1 MVYLAREERIRLL
14 PDLIS
19 VIKLNLVIKLD
30 TWILSQLVSF
40 VYEVLVLFWT
50 RFTYFWR
57 TKKKSSTFGSN
68 FSIMTNVA

>member
-1 MVYLAREERIRLL
+1 MVYLAREKRICLL

-50 RFTYFWR
+50 RFAYFWR
-57 TKKKSSTFGSN
+57 KKKKFYLWK
-68 FSIMTNVA
+68 

>member
-1 MVYLAREERIRLL
+1 MVYLAREKRICLL

-50 RFTYFWR
+50 RFAYFWR
-57 TKKKSSTFGSN
+57 KKKKVLPLEVTS
-68 FSIMTNVA
+68 V

>member
-50 RFTYFWR
+50 GFAYFWR
-57 TKKKSSTFGSN
+57 KKKVLPLEVTS
-68 FSIMTNVA
+68 V

>member
-1 MVYLAREERIRLL
+1 MVYLARVKRICLL

-50 RFTYFWR
+50 RFAYFWR
-57 TKKKSSTFGSN
+57 KKKKSSTFGSN
-68 FSIMTNVA
+68 FSIMINAA